1 MQDERNTMS
10 SPVSIPESIF
20 LAVHALAKLASS
32 ETKSVKLNDLLIRPG
47 SADHLSKVMQKL
59 TKAGMVKSRRGRS
72 GGFAMGVNPSDIR
85 LMDIWIALEGTFE
98 TAICPY
104 TGNGCSLPNCLF
116 GSIGFDASELIR
128 EYFTNTTV
136 ADIGSLI

>member
-1 MQDERNTMS
+1 MS

-20 LAVHALAKLASS
+20 LAVHALAKLASCRN
-32 ETKSVKLNDLLIRPG
+32 ESVKLNDLLIRPG

-59 TKAGMVKSRRGRS
+59 TKAGMVKSRRGRC
-72 GGFAMGVNPSDIR
+72 GGFKLGVNPSDIR

-98 TAICPY
+98 TTVCPY
-104 TGNGCSLPNCLF
+104 TGNGCSLHDCLF
-116 GSIGFDASELIR
+116 GSIVPDASKLIR
-128 EYFTNTTV
+128 RYFINTTV